1 MQDVVGRLEEL
12 IPTTAARLKALPES
26 EARRRPAPGK
36 WSKKG
41 ILGHLIDSAANNH
54 LRFLR
59 AQLEAPLL
67 FPAYAQEAWVELQA
81 YRQAPWE
88 ELIQL
93 WANYNRHLARVIA
106 NIPDNMRAH
115 RCQIGN
121 GEPVTLDFLVR
132 DYLRH
137 LEHHLGQI
145 LA

>member
-1 MQDVVGRLEEL
+1 MQDVVGRLEDL
-12 IPTTAARLKALPES
+12 ISTTAARLQALPES
-26 EARRRPAPGK
+26 DASRRSAPGK
-36 WSKKG
+36 WSKKE

-54 LRFLR
+54 QRLLR
-59 AQLEAPLL
+59 AQLENPLL

-88 ELIQL
+88 ELIEF
-93 WANYNRHLARVIA
+93 WADYNRHLARVIA
-106 NIPDNMRAH
+106 NIPDNKRAH

-121 GEPVTLDFLVR
+121 AEPVTLEFLVR